1 MNDLVKDWGFWTF
14 VVSVIVMLIG
24 DGGLIAWF
32 KSLWQK
38 IHPPTGEKKSYAGFK
53 RLLIILA
60 FLILI
65 AGNVVMGYFVYDKFF
80 PREEIG
86 FVYVLNE
93 DETVTI
99 TGVKDKEL
107 TDYVIPNE
115 IKKKPVVE
123 IADNAFAGTK
133 AIDITI
139 PANVEKV
146 GEKAFTGCKN
156 LINITVDE
164 DNEVFESDHGIL
176 FNELKTKVLCYPEG
190 KKLGEVV
197 VSAEY
202 NPEIEWR
209 LYESG
214 VLWISGKGRMGGY
227 PTVDEQPWAEYR
239 NNITSVIFDGY
250 ITGIGSRVFMK
261 CKNLAYVILPESL
274 TEIGWSSFE
283 DCDSLNEIII
293 PDAVTAIYPLAFYHC
308 NTLKKVV
315 IGSGLSDLDAKAFIA
330 ARPFSE
336 IIVSSENQYYTAKD
350 NHLYNKDITELL
362 FYADYKST
370 EFKIPSTITII
381 GRYACQGDHFT
392 EVVIPN
398 GITELQEGSMEW
410 CKDMKSITIPLSVKT
425 ISQYAFNQDDSLAD
439 VYYEGTKQ
447 QWQQIKIERK
457 GNDYLFKATIHYQ
470 GEQQ

>member
-156 LINITVDE
+156 LININQFVCSID
-164 DNEVFESDHGIL
+164 
-176 FNELKTKVLCYPEG
+176 
-190 KKLGEVV
+190 
-197 VSAEY
+197 
-202 NPEIEWR
+202 
-209 LYESG
+209 
-214 VLWISGKGRMGGY
+214 
-227 PTVDEQPWAEYR
+227 
-239 NNITSVIFDGY
+239 
-250 ITGIGSRVFMK
+250 SRV
-261 CKNLAYVILPESL
+261 
-274 TEIGWSSFE
+274 
-283 DCDSLNEIII
+283 
-293 PDAVTAIYPLAFYHC
+293 
-308 NTLKKVV
+308 
-315 IGSGLSDLDAKAFIA
+315 
-330 ARPFSE
+330 
-336 IIVSSENQYYTAKD
+336 
-350 NHLYNKDITELL
+350 
-362 FYADYKST
+362 
-370 EFKIPSTITII
+370 
-381 GRYACQGDHFT
+381 
-392 EVVIPN
+392 
-398 GITELQEGSMEW
+398 
-410 CKDMKSITIPLSVKT
+410 
-425 ISQYAFNQDDSLAD
+425 
-439 VYYEGTKQ
+439 
-447 QWQQIKIERK
+447 
-457 GNDYLFKATIHYQ
+457 
-470 GEQQ
+470 